1 MLLEAAG
8 GNLEHAVQLHFD
20 NEDAAAGGTARDAEM
35 AAAAAAGYY
44 EDSDFGGGGRRS
56 SDDDDVTFGG
66 VADGGGG
73 RRARSP
79 PRWRRR
85 GSRCSA
91 CGSCSSRRGWAGPS
105 NGTTTIVNGKC
116 VCDSRFNG
124 GDCSEI
130 ATCQYWDF
138 ATEMWSGEGCEIQLQ
153 VHRRAARAG
162 DRSAVRRCASARAD
176 RPASRSPRRRAAARS
191 ATARTSRTSRASRR
205 RWCHPGLGL
214 SQ

>member
-1 MLLEAAG
+1 VNPQITAWDVNPFE
-8 GNLEHAVQLHFD
+8 F
-20 NEDAAAGGTARDAEM
+20 DAASEGLGSDVASLTISLPSEETKDPIVVKLPRKAPPIPAANCTSHTHCNGCPDDANVVGCVPSGRCDGEAGT
-35 AAAAAAGYY
+35 
-44 EDSDFGGGGRRS
+44 
-56 SDDDDVTFGG
+56 
-66 VADGGGG
+66 
-73 RRARSP
+73 
-79 PRWRRR
+79 
-85 GSRCSA
+85 
-91 CGSCSSRRGWAGPS
+91 S